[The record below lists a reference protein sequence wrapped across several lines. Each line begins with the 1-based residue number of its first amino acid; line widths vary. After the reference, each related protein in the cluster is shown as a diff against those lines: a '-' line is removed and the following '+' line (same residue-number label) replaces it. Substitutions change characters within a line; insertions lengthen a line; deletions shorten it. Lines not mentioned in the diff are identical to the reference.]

1 LKENRIAPDKREAF
15 CSELKS
21 IRRDYDALL
30 AKYNALQKQLHLG
43 QEARDITERVDADD
57 QIIAGK
63 RGKQYSRGQSR

>member
-1 LKENRIAPDKREAF
+1 ARKLLKENRIAPDKREAF

-43 QEARDITERVDADD
+43 QKARDVTERVESGKAVLADK
-57 QIIAGK
+57 G
-63 RGKQYSRGQSR
+63 GKQYGR